1 MNITRDVID
10 EMNSVLKIVI
20 EKSDYEERVD
30 KILRD
35 YRRKARIDGFRPG
48 KVPFGLINKM
58 YRKPVIVEEVNNIL
72 NESLT
77 KYIVD
82 EKLYILGEPLPGKDQ
97 TKEIDWDNDESFE
110 FVVDIGLAPDF
121 DIQVTAKDRFTYY
134 RIKIDDKTR
143 NRYIDEYTS
152 RFGTNEEVGISDDKS
167 VIIADLSQIDNQ
179 GVVFEG
185 GIRVEGTSIFVENIV
200 DDKTRKM
207 YTGIKK
213 GDELIQN
220 LKKAFPDSSEL
231 AGILKIKK
239 EETDLINGDF
249 LVNVKSVTRFVK
261 AQLNQEFY
269 DKLFGK
275 DVVTTEDD
283 FRKRID
289 EIIMSDLNRDAEYK
303 FRLDI
308 REYYLGKFRKNLP
321 EDFLKRWLLEINK
334 EKYDR
339 EQIEKDFEHFKEDL
353 KWQLIKDKIGKN
365 HNISVS
371 EEELLEHAK
380 EYTRMQFSRYYGIAD
395 IPDEHLINY
404 AKELLKKD
412 EERRKLAERKFEEK
426 IIEFIR
432 SAVKLDDK
440 EISVEKFNKLLEK

>member
-1 MNITRDVID
+1 
-10 EMNSVLKIVI
+10 
-20 EKSDYEERVD
+20 
-30 KILRD
+30 
-35 YRRKARIDGFRPG
+35 
-48 KVPFGLINKM
+48 
-58 YRKPVIVEEVNNIL
+58 
-72 NESLT
+72 
-77 KYIVD
+77 
-82 EKLYILGEPLPGKDQ
+82 
-97 TKEIDWDNDESFE
+97 
-110 FVVDIGLAPDF
+110 
-121 DIQVTAKDRFTYY
+121 
-134 RIKIDDKTR
+134 
-143 NRYIDEYTS
+143 
-152 RFGTNEEVGISDDKS
+152 
-167 VIIADLSQIDNQ
+167 
-179 GVVFEG
+179 
-185 GIRVEGTSIFVENIV
+185 
-200 DDKTRKM
+200 
-207 YTGIKK
+207 
-213 GDELIQN
+213 
-220 LKKAFPDSSEL
+220 
-231 AGILKIKK
+231 
-239 EETDLINGDF
+239 
-249 LVNVKSVTRFVK
+249 
-261 AQLNQEFY
+261 
-269 DKLFGK
+269 
-275 DVVTTEDD
+275 
-283 FRKRID
+283 
-289 EIIMSDLNRDAEYK
+289 MSDLNRDAEYK